1 MNLSAP
7 FVARPVATTLITA
20 GIALFGLL
28 AYPNLPVALLPQI
41 DFPTILVQAQMPG
54 ASPDTMAT
62 SVAAPLEQHLGQIAA
77 VNEMTSTT
85 TLGLCR
91 IVLQFDL
98 SRDIDGAARDVQ
110 AAINAARA
118 DLPTSLRTN
127 PTYRKVNPADFP
139 VLVLALTSDTLTQAQ
154 LYDSAATVLQQQ
166 LSQIEGIGNVDL
178 NGSALPAVR
187 VELSPSALFRYGI
200 GLEDVR
206 AALASA
212 NAHSPKGAIEEGAV
226 RYQIESN
233 DQATR
238 AKDYLSLVVAYR
250 NGNAVRLTDVA
261 TVKDSVEDLRNLGL
275 ADGKPAVLVIVYRE
289 PGANII
295 DTVDRVMEALPTL
308 GASLPGDVT
317 VTPVLDRATTIKASL
332 AETQRALLY
341 SVILVTLVVFLFL
354 RKPRAALIP
363 AIAVPTSIIG
373 TLAPMYLLGFSLDNL
388 SFMALI
394 IATGFVV
401 DDAIVVLEN
410 ISRHMEA
417 GQPRL
422 TAVLEG
428 TREVGFTVLSISI
441 SLIAVFLPLLLMG
454 GIVGR
459 IFREF
464 SVTLSL
470 AVAISLLLSL
480 TATPMM
486 CSRLLKGGPEAPP
499 GRISRTVEGT
509 FARILS
515 AYDWTLGIAL
525 RHSRITML
533 ALGTVIVL
541 NVALY
546 IEIPKGLFPQVDSG
560 RLMGNVVG
568 DQSISF
574 QAMQEKLRRFVGI
587 IGQDPAVAHVAGF
600 TGGRQIN
607 TGMIFI
613 ALKPQSERDVT
624 ADQVVARLREKTAVV
639 PGAVAYLQSMQD
651 IRIGGRQSNAQY
663 QYTLQ
668 SNDPKELYTWGDRL
682 TRALQRSGQLA
693 DVSSDQQQNGL
704 SADIAID
711 RDKAFRLGLTVNAI
725 DNTLYD
731 AFGQRQ
737 VSTIYDP
744 SNQYHVVME
753 VAPEYWQS
761 PEMLDQVYIS
771 TAPVN
776 ASGAQT
782 TNAPAGDVVA
792 STSGVPAG
800 AASVIAA
807 DAARNQAANSIG
819 SSGHSLASSGTPV
832 STIAENMVP
841 LSGIVSYKRGNTPLA
856 VNHDG
861 VLPAITISFNLRP
874 GQALSDAAAIID
886 RTVAQIGMP
895 KSVRGRLAGTAAA
908 FVASLRS
915 EPLLVLSALLAVYI
929 VLGILYE
936 SYVHPLT
943 ILSTLP
949 SAGVGAVLAL
959 MLFKMEFSVIA
970 LIGIILL
977 IGIVMKNAIMMIDF
991 ALQAERGG
999 MSVHEAIRMACRL
1012 RFRPILMTTLAAALG
1027 ALPLALGSGEG
1038 AELRQPLGVAIV
1050 GGLLAAQLMT
1060 LYTTPVV
1067 YVYLDDFQ
1075 FWLRRRR
1082 EGVAHPDAGALQSEA

>member
-7 FVARPVATTLITA
+7 FVARPVATTLMTA

-62 SVAAPLEQHLGQIAA
+62 SVAAPLERHLGQIAA

-85 TLGLCR
+85 TLGLSR

-110 AAINAARA
+110 AAINAAHA

-139 VLVLALTSDTLTQAQ
+139 ILVLALTSDTLTQAQ

-238 AKDYLSLVVAYR
+238 AKDYLPLIVAYR
-250 NGNAVRLTDVA
+250 SGNAVRLTDIA
-261 TVKDSVEDLRNLGL
+261 TVRDSVEDLRNIGL
-275 ADGKPAVLVIVYRE
+275 ADGKPAVLVILYRE

-295 DTVDRVMEALPTL
+295 DTVDRVMKALPTL
-308 GASLPGDVT
+308 DASLPGDVT

-373 TLAPMYLLGFSLDNL
+373 TLGPMYIFGFSLDNL

-410 ISRHMEA
+410 ISRHMEG

-422 TAVLEG
+422 AAVLEG
-428 TREVGFTVLSISI
+428 TREVGFTVLSISL

-470 AVAISLLLSL
+470 AVAISLLVSL

-499 GRISRTVEGT
+499 GRISRVVESV

-525 RHSRITML
+525 RHSRLTML
-533 ALGTVIVL
+533 ALGGVIAL
-541 NVALY
+541 NGALY
-546 IEIPKGLFPQVDSG
+546 VAIPKGLFPQVDSG
-560 RLMGNVVG
+560 RLMGSVVG

-607 TGMIFI
+607 TGLIFI
-613 ALKPQSERDVT
+613 GLKPQAERDVT

-668 SNDPKELYTWGDRL
+668 ANDPGELYTWGDRL
-682 TRALQRSGQLA
+682 TRALQQSGQLA
-693 DVSSDQQQNGL
+693 DVSSDQQQSGL
-704 SADIAID
+704 SADMVID

-761 PEMLDQVYIS
+761 PKMLEQVYIS

-776 ASGAQT
+776 ASGTQV
-782 TNAPAGDVVA
+782 TNAPTGNVLA
-792 STSGVPAG
+792 STTGLPA
-800 AASVIAA
+800 AAAAVIAT
-807 DAARNQAANSIG
+807 DAARNQALNSIG

-832 STIAENMVP
+832 STVAENMVP

-861 VLPAITISFNLRP
+861 VLPAITISFNLKP

-895 KSVRGRLAGTAAA
+895 KSVHGKLAGTAAA

-943 ILSTLP
+943 IISTLP

-959 MLFKMEFSVIA
+959 MLFNMELSVIA

-999 MSVHEAIRMACRL
+999 MGVQEAIRAACRL
-1012 RFRPILMTTLAAALG
+1012 RFRPILMTTMAAALG

-1038 AELRQPLGVAIV
+1038 AELRQPLGVSIV

-1067 YVYLDDFQ
+1067 YVYLDDFRH
-1075 FWLRRRR
+1075 WLRRRR
-1082 EGVAHPDAGALQSEA
+1082 EGAHPSAGALPIEV

>member
-85 TLGLCR
+85 TLGLSR

-110 AAINAARA
+110 AAVNAARA

-317 VTPVLDRATTIKASL
+317 VTPVLDRASTIKASL

-373 TLAPMYLLGFSLDNL
+373 TLGPMYLLGFSLDNL

-753 VAPEYWQS
+753 VAPKYWQS

-776 ASGAQT
+776 ASGTQT

-1082 EGVAHPDAGALQSEA
+1082 EGAAHPDAGALQSEA